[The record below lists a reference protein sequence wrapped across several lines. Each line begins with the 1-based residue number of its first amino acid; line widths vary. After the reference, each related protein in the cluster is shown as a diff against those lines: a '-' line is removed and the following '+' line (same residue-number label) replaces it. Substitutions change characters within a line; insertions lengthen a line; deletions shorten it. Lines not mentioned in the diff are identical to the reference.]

1 VIFGDGR
8 LNAGGGQ
15 VNVCDLMSVCGQDSG
30 FGVLGYAGG
39 QGSGFGGRVI
49 GVDQGIF
56 SVPGIFCVLE
66 TFFVQGIF
74 YGRATFF
81 FQRTAAFPEISDH
94 VI

>member
-1 VIFGDGR
+1 VIVCGDH
-8 LNAGGGQ
+8 
-15 VNVCDLMSVCGQDSG
+15 VNVCDRASVCGQDCD

-39 QGSGFGGRVI
+39 QGSGYGVRGSCFGGEVI

-56 SVPGIFCVLE
+56 FVPGIFCVLE

-74 YGRATFF
+74 CGRATFF
-81 FQRTAAFPEISDH
+81 FRRTAAFPEISDH